1 MLETVII
8 GSLVALNLTMGYF
21 LVKTIVDFVRWF
33 RENYR
38 LVWRTK

>member
-8 GSLVALNLTMGYF
+8 GSLVSLNLIMGYF

-33 RENYR
+33 RQNYR
-38 LVWRTK
+38 LVWRAE